1 MIMRDARIEKVKR
14 MERRMESDVTIVR
27 GEEVDVTI
35 TKWFNRGRVSAN
47 ANRSESFEIGESIVK
62 LRGGEVGMEIADG
75 KRSRDDDV
83 WRFMYVGIGEWIGD
97 E

>member
-35 TKWFNRGRVSAN
+35 TK
-47 ANRSESFEIGESIVK
+47 
-62 LRGGEVGMEIADG
+62 
-75 KRSRDDDV
+75 
-83 WRFMYVGIGEWIGD
+83 
-97 E
+97 